1 MAAKLVTDVLDYLA
15 VQGLIDEETGWT
27 GAYGYMPSEP
37 DQIIVVFET
46 GGFPAEAKPDS
57 SDEQEYD
64 EPTFMIMGRGESFG
78 YDALRDKMGDIYRSL
93 HESELS
99 PTSGDPEYVYVYATQ
114 SGPFPLGTDE
124 ADNRPR
130 LTWNFRAL
138 RERET

>member
-1 MAAKLVTDVLDYLA
+1 MAAKLVTDVRDYL
-15 VQGLIDEETGWT
+15 VGEGLIGDETGWDK
-27 GAYGYMPSEP
+27 GIGYMPPTP
-37 DQIIVVFET
+37 DQMIVVFET

-64 EPTFMIMGRGESFG
+64 EPTFMIMGRGEAFG
-78 YDALRDKMGDIYRSL
+78 YDALRDKMGEIYRSL

-99 PTSGDPEYVYVYATQ
+99 PATGDPGYVYVYATQ

>member
-15 VQGLIDEETGWT
+15 EEGLIDGDTDWVGKF
-27 GAYGYMPSEP
+27 GYMPSEP
-37 DQIIVVFET
+37 DQVIVVFET

-64 EPTFMIMGRGESFG
+64 EPTFMIMGRGDANG
-78 YDALRDKMGDIYRSL
+78 YDALRDKMGAIYRSL

-99 PTSGDPEYVYVYATQ
+99 PTTGDPQYLYVYATQ
-114 SGPFPLGTDE
+114 SGPFPLGQDGE
-124 ADNRPR
+124 DNRPR